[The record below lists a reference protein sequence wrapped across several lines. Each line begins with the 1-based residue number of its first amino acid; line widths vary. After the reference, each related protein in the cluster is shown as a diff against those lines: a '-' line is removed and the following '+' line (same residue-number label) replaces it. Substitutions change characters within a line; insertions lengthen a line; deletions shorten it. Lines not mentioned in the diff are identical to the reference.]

1 MTASVWMASPPEV
14 HSALLS
20 AGPGPGPLQEAAAAW
35 TALAAEHA
43 SVAEEL
49 TATLSGV
56 AAAAWQGSSA
66 QSYVDAHVPYLAWLN
81 TTSADYAATAA
92 EHEVAAGA
100 YTSALATMPTLAEL
114 AANHTTH
121 TALVAT
127 NFFGLNTIPITLNEA
142 DYARM
147 WIQAATTMSAYQV
160 ISGTTLASMPHTT
173 PAPPVLKAEIGT
185 LAGVL
190 SDALAPAPLFLW
202 ETIVA
207 IFTFIVRL
215 IGFIYLF
222 LRDLIALLIAGEL
235 LAALMFVIGTV
246 AFVVWALATVVIENI
261 IPIMIA
267 LLVAAI
273 APVPLALAVAASTP
287 FAVATVCALTGTERG
302 LSAAFDIDIAQN
314 LPFLLSLYTQPAS
327 VSVPP
332 ADAGLATA
340 SAKPVAAHTGAKP
353 LWDGSSA
360 VASAGDGPPSVAPEA
375 RLVASSTLAHP
386 NTTGSTVACQQDS
399 RAPGFAGTLS
409 GKSHAS
415 PAGVTVLE
423 SNAFS
428 DSPRLPMLPTS
439 WDTDWTNAT
448 SSEPVPA

>member
-20 AGPGPGPLQEAAAAW
+20 AGPGPGPLYEAATAW
-35 TALAAEHA
+35 TALSAEHA

-49 TATLSGV
+49 TTLLGG
-56 AAAAWQGSSA
+56 AAATWEGPSA
-66 QSYVDAHVPYLAWLN
+66 QSYVDAHAPYLAWLT

-114 AANHTTH
+114 AVNHTTH

-160 ISGTTLASMPHTT
+160 VSGTTLASMPHTT

-185 LAGVL
+185 LAGAL
-190 SDALAPAPLFLW
+190 SDALVPAPLFLW
-202 ETIVA
+202 ETILA
-207 IFTFIVRL
+207 IIAFIAKL
-215 IGFIYLF
+215 AEFIYLF
-222 LRDLIALLIAGEL
+222 VSELIALLIAGEL
-235 LAALMFVIGTV
+235 LQALMFVIGTV

-267 LLVAAI
+267 LLAAAI
-273 APVPLALAVAASTP
+273 APVPLALAVAASSP
-287 FAVATVCALTGTERG
+287 FAVATACALTGTERG

-314 LPFLLSLYTQPAS
+314 LPFLLSLYAQPAS
-327 VSVPP
+327 VGVPP

-353 LWDGSSA
+353 LWDSSSA

-375 RLVASSTLAHP
+375 RLVAASTLAHP
-386 NTTGSTVACQQDS
+386 NTTATTVACQQDS
-399 RAPGFAGTLS
+399 KAPGFAGTLS
-409 GKSHAS
+409 AKSHAS

-423 SNAFS
+423 SNDFS
-428 DSPRLPMLPTS
+428 DSPRLPMLPNS

-448 SSEPVPA
+448 SGEPVPA